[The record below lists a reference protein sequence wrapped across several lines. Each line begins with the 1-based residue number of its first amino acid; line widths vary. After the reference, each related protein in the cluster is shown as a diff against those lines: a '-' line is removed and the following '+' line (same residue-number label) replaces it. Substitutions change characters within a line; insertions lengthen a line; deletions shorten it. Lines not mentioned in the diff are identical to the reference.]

1 VSDVLQILPQQ
12 IVFGLALGSVYG
24 LIALGYTMVYGIL
37 FMINFAHGEVFT
49 LGAYLGWWVLA
60 LLLKEKIGGLHP
72 AWVLPLMLGSPW
84 RARGWSAPRWNA
96 SRTARSTPAARRG
109 SAR

>member
-1 VSDVLQILPQQ
+1 MSDILHILPQQ

-49 LGAYLGWWVLA
+49 LGAYS
-60 LLLKEKIGGLHP
+60 GGGCWP
-72 AWVLPLMLGSPW
+72 SSSRRRSAGCIRPGS
-84 RARGWSAPRWNA
+84 
-96 SRTARSTPAARRG
+96 SR
-109 SAR
+109 